1 VSHPLLAFLPRVPT
15 SLASLRNLALALS
28 CTLLASCASTLALYE
43 CDDIV
48 AQNSST
54 KSLLRLQQ
62 LVKVTPESGGCM
74 KAYLLV
80 GERVVATELRQADRL
95 SQEGRSE
102 EAAQLYRRVLEL
114 QPGNDQA
121 RQGLRTLER
130 QQRHLG
136 LLEQARR
143 AVNSLDWESAR
154 VLVDGV
160 LRADPENIQA
170 LALREELTRRSAAV
184 VIPPTDSGL
193 ASAFRKPISLEFRDL
208 PLRQI
213 FEVLS
218 RSSGLNFVF
227 DKDVKADQ
235 KTSIFLRD
243 STVESALYFLL
254 LTNQLE
260 HQVMN
265 GNTVLI
271 YPNAPGK
278 LKEYQELSVR
288 TFQMAN
294 TDVKSVAATLRT
306 LFKGR
311 DVVVDEK
318 LNMLV
323 VRDTPDA
330 LRLVEKIVAL
340 HDVAEPEVMLEV
352 AILEVSRKKLLNLGV
367 DLPNSLSLT
376 PLASNAA
383 TGLTLAD
390 LRALNSTSIGAP
402 VGAVTLNL
410 RKENTDVNI
419 LANPRIRV
427 VNREKAKVLIGERV
441 PIVTVTTSP
450 TGGFAES
457 ISYVEVGLKLDVEP
471 TIYRG
476 NDIVIK
482 VGLEVSNIAGSTLSK
497 LGGVAY
503 TFGTR
508 TANTTLR
515 LRDGENQILAGLIN
529 DEDRKVA
536 SKVPGLGDLPVA
548 GRLFGTQQ
556 DDSNK
561 TEIMLSITPRLVRNA
576 TRLDAATQEFRSGTE
591 SSLRERPGI
600 VGKIQVPASP
610 AGASTAAP
618 IAGVSVAPVVVL
630 PAASNAPIPSAPPPA
645 PAPAPAGPA
654 RAPATSAVP
663 AVLGM
668 PTVNITSSPAGAALA
683 GKATGTRSDEGF
695 DAK

>member
-1 VSHPLLAFLPRVPT
+1 MSHPLF
-15 SLASLRNLALALS
+15 SFALS
-28 CTLLASCASTLALYE
+28 VPSCPAALRRLTLVLCSTLLASCASTLALYE

-48 AQNSST
+48 AQNSSYQG
-54 KSLLRLQQ
+54 LARLQQ

-80 GERVVATELRQADRL
+80 GERVVTADLRQAERL
-95 SQEGRSE
+95 RQDGQSD
-102 EAAQLYRRVLEL
+102 EAAQLYSRVLEL

-130 QQRHLG
+130 QQRQRD

-143 AVNSLDWESAR
+143 AVNSLDWDSAR

-160 LRADPENIQA
+160 LRADSNNLQA
-170 LALREELTRRSAAV
+170 LALREELTRRSAAAAA
-184 VIPPTDSGL
+184 PAADSGL
-193 ASAFRKPISLEFRDL
+193 AAAFKKPISLEFRDL
-208 PLRQI
+208 ALRQI

-227 DKDVKADQ
+227 DKDVKVDQ

-265 GNTVLI
+265 ANTVVI

-294 TDVKSVAATLRT
+294 TDVKSVAAALKT

-330 LRLVEKIVAL
+330 LRLVEKIVAI

-367 DLPNSLSLT
+367 NLPSSLT
-376 PLASNAA
+376 LSPLDSGA

-390 LRALNSTSIGAP
+390 LRALNSTSIGAA
-402 VGAVTLNL
+402 VGNVTLNL
-410 RKENTDVNI
+410 KKENTDVNI

-482 VGLEVSNIAGSTLSK
+482 VGLEVSNISSSTLSK

-508 TANTTLR
+508 TAFTTLR

-536 SKVPGLGDLPVA
+536 SKVPGLGELPVA

-576 TRLDAATQEFRSGTE
+576 ARLDTAMQEFRSGTE
-591 SSLRERPGI
+591 SSSRERPGI
-600 VGKIQVPASP
+600 VGKVQVPASQ

-618 IAGVSVAPVVVL
+618 TAGVTAAPVVVS
-630 PAASNAPIPSAPPPA
+630 PAASNAPIPSAAPPV

-663 AVLGM
+663 AVTGM

-683 GKATGTRSDEGF
+683 GKATGARSDEGS